1 MNRKTVLLALLA
13 AVLALLGSAAPSL
26 AGTVSNMSFP
36 IAFNVFVPCANGGA
50 GEVVALTGDLHDRFD
65 LTFDSDGMRVDIHDN
80 PQGIS
85 GRGLTTGDK
94 YQATGVTSLSLR
106 SAGSIGLTYVD
117 NFRIIG
123 QGPGNNFLFHD
134 NLHLSINADG
144 DVTAFH
150 DNLRA
155 DCK

>member
-1 MNRKTVLLALLA
+1 MNRKIVLLAPLA
-13 AVLALLGSAAPSL
+13 VVLALLGSAAPAL
-26 AGTVSNMSFP
+26 AATVSNMSFP

-94 YQATGVTSLSLR
+94 YQATGVTRLSLH
-106 SAGSIGLTYVD
+106 SAGSIELTYID

-150 DNLRA
+150 DNFKA